1 MLHCADKTSGYM
13 PIGITRSGNRGR
25 LLVVVGKGDVLL
37 GHEGYLESALGAV
50 SGNGTDQ
57 R

>member
-1 MLHCADKTSGYM
+1 MLHCSDRTSSNM

-25 LLVVVGKGDVLL
+25 LLVVVGKGDILL
-37 GHEGYLESALGAV
+37 GDEGNLDSTLGPV